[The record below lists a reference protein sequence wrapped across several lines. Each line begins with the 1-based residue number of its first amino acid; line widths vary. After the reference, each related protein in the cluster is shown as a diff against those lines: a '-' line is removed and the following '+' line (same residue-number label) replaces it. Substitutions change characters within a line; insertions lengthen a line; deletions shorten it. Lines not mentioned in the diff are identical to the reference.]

1 LIKVDRIDEIK
12 KIERIMNYMLIRKHL
27 LLEIISTKSIKSSM
41 ELDFIYSKIIELNDR
56 IYKFIKWI
64 KEFYIENI

>member
-1 LIKVDRIDEIK
+1 MIKVDRIDEIK

-41 ELDFIYSKIIELNDR
+41 ELDFIYSEIIELNDK